1 MKRVPSPRPACHH
14 GAPRPRG
21 SAMRREWMCA
31 LAVFV
36 AALAPVA
43 TRAADHADAPASAL
57 DPSADITDVFV
68 FRKEPGKL
76 VGVIAFGGA
85 PVPRARVDGPTGR
98 FDPDVV
104 FTYNIDTNRDSRPDI
119 AIQCRFGTNSLG
131 QAGIEIENLPGAGYR
146 YVFGPVEQVNATPNG
161 LRFFAGLRDDP
172 FFFDFEGF
180 RATLN
185 TFGADPETGSFQF
198 DNTRDSFAF
207 RNLTAIVFEM
217 DEAAATRGS
226 DQIYVWATSGRLP

>member
-1 MKRVPSPRPACHH
+1 MTSPRPLV
-14 GAPRPRG
+14 
-21 SAMRREWMCA
+21 WLA
-31 LAVFV
+31 LACAGFG
-36 AALAPVA
+36 AFPV
-43 TRAADHADAPASAL
+43 TAADHADAPASAL

-68 FRKEPGKL
+68 FRKTAGKL

-85 PVPRARVDGPTGR
+85 PVPRPRVDGPTGR

-104 FTYNIDTNRDSRPDI
+104 FTYHIDTDRDARPDI
-119 AIQCRFGTNSLG
+119 SIHCRFGTNSLG
-131 QAGIEIENLPGAGYR
+131 QSGIEIENLPGAGYR
-146 YVFGPVEQVNATPNG
+146 YVFGPVEQVNLTPNG
-161 LRFFAGLRDDP
+161 LRFYAGLRDDP

-185 TFGADPETGSFQF
+185 SFGDASAPDGTLLFN
-198 DNTRDSFAF
+198 NTRDSFAF

>member
-1 MKRVPSPRPACHH
+1 
-14 GAPRPRG
+14 
-21 SAMRREWMCA
+21 MRRACA
-31 LAVFV
+31 LAVLV
-36 AALAPVA
+36 AALAPA
-43 TRAADHADAPASAL
+43 PALRAADHADAPASAL
-57 DPSADITDVFV
+57 DPSADITDVFI

-98 FDPDVV
+98 FDPDVL
-104 FTYNIDTNRDSRPDI
+104 FTYNIDTDRDSRPDI
-119 AIQCRFGTNSLG
+119 RIQCRFGTNSLG
-131 QAGIEIENLPGAGYR
+131 QAGLEIENLPGAGYR
-146 YVFGPVEQVNATPNG
+146 YVFGPVEQVNTTPNG

-185 TFGADPETGSFQF
+185 SFGDASAPDGSFQF

>member
-1 MKRVPSPRPACHH
+1 MRALRLPAACLALACALGATRPA
-14 GAPRPRG
+14 A
-21 SAMRREWMCA
+21 
-31 LAVFV
+31 
-36 AALAPVA
+36 
-43 TRAADHADAPASAL
+43 AADHADAPASAL

-85 PVPRARVDGPTGR
+85 PVPRPRVDGPTGR

-104 FTYNIDTNRDSRPDI
+104 FTYNIDTTGDARPEH
-119 AIQCRFGTNSLG
+119 QVSVRFGVNG
-131 QAGIEIENLPGAGYR
+131 AGATGVEIENLPGAGYR
-146 YVFGPVEQVNATPNG
+146 YVFGPVETVNTTPNG

-185 TFGADPETGSFQF
+185 SFGDASAPDGTLMFN
-198 DNTRDSFAF
+198 NTRDSFAN

-226 DQIYVWATSGRLP
+226 PEIHVWATSGRLP